1 MLLLHFCCCL
11 YHFAQHQTPKIT
23 FYMYLRTFKLL
34 FKRESN
40 TKILQ
45 RPLLLVPSCIPQRHV
60 SYTFRHKNVL
70 FACKRQGYVITY
82 LKWLSNCFILEQN
95 AIKGKLKKKN
105 LYYRSIY
112 YYIIKYMH

>member
-23 FYMYLRTFKLL
+23 FYMYLRKFELL
-34 FKRESN
+34 FKRESD

-45 RPLLLVPSCIPQRHV
+45 RPILVSFCIPQRNM

-95 AIKGKLKKKN
+95 AIKGELEEKKLY
-105 LYYRSIY
+105 LRSNY
-112 YYIIKYMH
+112 CYIMKYMH